1 MADDTDKKDGADAAE
16 ATPKPGKSKLMLVL
30 LPVLGLLLGGSG
42 VAGYFLFLAPPPGDA
57 QADAVEKVEE
67 APIITPVF
75 VKLERMSAPL
85 IDAKGR
91 LAGYVGLDFQLEVD
105 GDENAQ
111 ILEDHMPMV
120 RHKVNMAL
128 NTKGGGMPDNP
139 RLIDYEGIAATTLEV
154 GNQALPKPLILSV
167 QIQSATPR

>member
-1 MADDTDKKDGADAAE
+1 MADGSEKKDGAATDAAP
-16 ATPKPGKSKLMLVL
+16 AKAGKGKLMLIL
-30 LPVLGLLLGGSG
+30 LPVLGLLLGGGG
-42 VAGYFLFLAPPPGDA
+42 VAGYFLVLAPPPGDA
-57 QADAVEKVEE
+57 AAVAEAKVEE

-75 VKLERMSAPL
+75 VKLERLSAPL

-120 RHKVNMAL
+120 RHAVNMAL

-139 RLIDYEGIAATTLEV
+139 RLIDYEGIAATTLEAA
-154 GNQALPKPLILSV
+154 NQSLPKPLILSV